1 MTSNSR
7 RLRSATPLMYGYIRS
22 SLERPEYVAACR
34 ETLEQ
39 WCARAGWNLG
49 GVFTDVGGSL
59 DSVDRIGFRGLLD
72 ALGLPNAAGVV
83 LVDGAHLS
91 PRPEIVTSLARQIRR
106 TGASI
111 LVMDGE
117 LPPEAMK
124 LCQGQRE
131 FSR

>member
-1 MTSNSR
+1 
-7 RLRSATPLMYGYIRS
+7 MYGYVRS
-22 SLERPEYVAACR
+22 SIERQAYVATCR

-49 GVFTDVGGSL
+49 GVFTDVGAPL

-72 ALGLPNAAGVV
+72 ALSLPNAAGVV

-91 PRPEIVTSLARQIRR
+91 PRPEVVTLLARQIRR

-117 LPPEAMK
+117 LPPEAQQ
-124 LCQGQRE
+124 LLSGQPE
-131 FSR
+131 FTR